1 MLHEQSLAVWC
12 DVRQHNVGDGG
23 VLLSQMLSW
32 ATTAQRGQMKVVVQQ
47 RHLYGVFL
55 TFVRI
60 TVLF

>member
-1 MLHEQSLAVWC
+1 MWC